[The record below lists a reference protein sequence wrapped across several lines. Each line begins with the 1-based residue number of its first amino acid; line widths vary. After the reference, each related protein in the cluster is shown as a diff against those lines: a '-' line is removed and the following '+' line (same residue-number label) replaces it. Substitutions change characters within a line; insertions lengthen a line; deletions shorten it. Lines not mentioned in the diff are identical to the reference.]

1 MTEPDVEIPDK
12 GSIILSSEEDDMDE
26 AMLGKT
32 LDTFGVQHGTILV
45 AEDFQQVNICLSLNK
60 CVNPLRVPRIFD

>member
-32 LDTFGVQHGTILV
+32 LDSFGVQHGTILV
-45 AEDFQQVNICLSLNK
+45 AEDFQQVDI
-60 CVNPLRVPRIFD
+60 